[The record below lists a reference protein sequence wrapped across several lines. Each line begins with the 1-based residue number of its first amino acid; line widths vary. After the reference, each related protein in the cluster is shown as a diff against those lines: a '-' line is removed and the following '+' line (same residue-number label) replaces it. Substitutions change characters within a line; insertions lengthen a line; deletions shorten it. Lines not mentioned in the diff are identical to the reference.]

1 VKEMW
6 NASENVSVTEIFFSI
21 HMKMPTVGG
30 FPSILHLS
38 RKWIFLFL
46 YFPDFT
52 SQMRDYS
59 DLCKNKFFTSHTMKS
74 TWIPRVSHVYCTAH
88 YA

>member
-38 RKWIFLFL
+38 RK
-46 YFPDFT
+46 
-52 SQMRDYS
+52 
-59 DLCKNKFFTSHTMKS
+59 
-74 TWIPRVSHVYCTAH
+74 
-88 YA
+88 